1 MVDAKMNSIDV
12 SNNEEDN
19 GVEETAKQMDIWKDE
34 TCMVLLSGGILD
46 QVLND
51 VVEVDRAKRRLLNY
65 HWTEDTLFFKDLV
78 VPKPEERHV
87 LVKNIHKEI
96 GHFNEG
102 RTLVEA
108 KKRFFWL
115 DRTKYLR
122 MVVRQ
127 CQCCQLAKSSGNIRF
142 NIEEMKSIPVC
153 DLFYRVALDTTGLLL
168 ETKNGNRYALV
179 AIDSVVRRKTCQGP

>member
-19 GVEETAKQMDIWKDE
+19 GVEETGKQMDIWKDE

-65 HWTEDTLFFKDLV
+65 HWREDTLFFKDLV

-96 GHFNEG
+96 GHFSCRNP
-102 RTLVEA
+102 T
-108 KKRFFWL
+108 
-115 DRTKYLR
+115 
-122 MVVRQ
+122 
-127 CQCCQLAKSSGNIRF
+127 LAKCGGEAQHLEKLEVGSLPGLPNVQSSTARGKTPRIGVF
-142 NIEEMKSIPVC
+142 LMS
-153 DLFYRVALDTTGLLL
+153 L
-168 ETKNGNRYALV
+168 ER
-179 AIDSVVRRKTCQGP
+179 S